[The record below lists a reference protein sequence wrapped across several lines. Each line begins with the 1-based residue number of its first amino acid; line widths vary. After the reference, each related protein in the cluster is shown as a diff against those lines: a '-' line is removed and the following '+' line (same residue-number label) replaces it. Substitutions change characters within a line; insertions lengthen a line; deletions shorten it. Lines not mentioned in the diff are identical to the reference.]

1 MIVCP
6 GVLVLAP
13 HHPQPQPVG
22 PGQEEAEGDL
32 RPVHGGDPPL
42 VDLEDAV
49 TAAKA
54 AYPGRTSLTHSRQ
67 QGRSEWEA
75 PTCKLDPEPP

>member
-1 MIVCP
+1 M
-6 GVLVLAP
+6 AS

-49 TAAKA
+49 AAA
-54 AYPGRTSLTHSRQ
+54 EATYPGGTSLSHSRIQ
-67 QGRSEWEA
+67 ETGGHNEA
-75 PTCKLDPEPP
+75 ATCKVDPDSP